1 MFFSN
6 ILYLIVLSGLP
17 FLCFY
22 LNKKIETKKN
32 QNARAD
38 EINKIDK
45 IIRTNNIIFYLIA
58 TILTVL
64 SIFTFNTHL
73 AEPLMA
79 ALYVDICVK
88 IMGSKIYNIYHHI
101 HDNSL
106 MMKIGGLLLMPIIL
120 MTSLRN
126 YFDTYIIGMWL
137 FGIGDFIFLLYEVI
151 CVTLINLA
159 NIFINKYHN
168 AYYFLTYLSIIF
180 VCIFFIY

>member
-1 MFFSN
+1 MFFN
-6 ILYLIVLSGLP
+6 VLYLTVLVGLP

-22 LNKKIETKKN
+22 LNKKIESKN
-32 QNARAD
+32 QNAKAD
-38 EINKIDK
+38 EINKTDK
-45 IIRTNNIIFYLIA
+45 IIRINNILFYLVTTFLA
-58 TILTVL
+58 VF
-64 SIFTFNTHL
+64 SVFTFNAHL

-106 MMKIGGLLLMPIIL
+106 MMKIAGLLLLPMIM
-120 MTSLRN
+120 MTSLRD
-126 YFDTYIIGMWL
+126 YFDTYTIGMWL
-137 FGIGDFIFLLYEVI
+137 FGISDFIFLLYEVI

-159 NIFINKYHN
+159 NIFVNKYHN

-180 VCIFFIY
+180 ICIFFIH